1 MESDLTVK
9 ELRLAAFMSEI
20 SENCYSAG
28 WMQNL
33 EYALWH
39 AVIHGER
46 KYGQSYITEADI
58 STLVKLSTD
67 ANAWIIYD
75 NDKEET
81 ALSLKEWTEKFKDY
95 LEKNKEIIKD

>member
-1 MESDLTVK
+1 MESDLTEK

-33 EYALWH
+33 EYALWN
-39 AVIHGER
+39 AVINGER

-58 STLVKLSTD
+58 STLIKLSTD
-67 ANAWIIYD
+67 ANAWIIFD
-75 NDKEET
+75 NEKEET
-81 ALSLKEWTEKFKDY
+81 ALSLKEWTKKFKND